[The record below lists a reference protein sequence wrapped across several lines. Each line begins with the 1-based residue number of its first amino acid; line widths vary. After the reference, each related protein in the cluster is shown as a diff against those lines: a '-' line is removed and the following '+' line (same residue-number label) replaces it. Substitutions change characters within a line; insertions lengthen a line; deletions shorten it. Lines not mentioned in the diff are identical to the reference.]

1 MTLRRALSLGMI
13 ATPSTLRIGVH
24 HDLKR
29 ACVPVIDIFLVL
41 LNDFAPLLYNVTQLV
56 GDNYVSVHA

>member
-1 MTLRRALSLGMI
+1 MI